1 MGDRCDKGDRVRR
14 DECLASLSDVLRRIS
29 DSGDPSLALLPAV
42 DALVAELTGLVD
54 ESEQWD
60 LDARYLLGWLKWYQF
75 EALPQGQGRAA
86 AVAALDLLTPGAITI
101 GVREFPGPLLPALA
115 DRVVAR
121 SAALLQHAAA
131 GPDVS
136 LLCDVVD
143 HWIHLVN
150 ATPQGHPD
158 RPQRLTILCGGLHT
172 RFVRTGNPQD
182 LKDALTTGRRAV
194 QIASGHRDLGMCLS
208 NLSAVL
214 KARYELL
221 HVPADLD
228 EAVAVARQA
237 VAAAEG
243 HPGRGAALTN
253 LGAMLQTRFGLTGA
267 VDDLDEA
274 TAATRRALD
283 TMPPDSPDRAAGLN
297 NLCSA
302 LLSRF
307 ERTHEPGDLDEAVR
321 VGRGSVEAGAGHP
334 DRGLYLTSLG
344 EALQRRYRQSGAAAD
359 LDEAVARL
367 EQAVAAS
374 AAHPDVRGARHAE
387 LVPRQATFAP
397 SRRPARTLAAPAES
411 PSTSS
416 TRTSGRHTES
426 THRTPLLDGQT
437 LPAEALGKALQT
449 RFERTGTLADL
460 DRAVA
465 VLRQAVAATPP
476 QRREYASRLLDLSM
490 AVRLRFL
497 RTRAAAEGDEAVDL
511 ARAAVAAVGDTEPD
525 RLALML
531 VNLGSALLVR
541 HERTG
546 SATDLDEAVA
556 SCRRAVETA
565 DGGDALGELHL
576 TVLDQVLWTRFSL
589 SGTADD
595 LDETVA
601 TRRAVTDRTPVGH
614 AERSTR
620 MRDLSAA
627 LLVRFMRQGRPADLD
642 DAITADRAA
651 VEAAADDHERTAGLA
666 SLSSA
671 LYIRFLRSGASGDG
685 DEAMALGRLAVE
697 GQDDTRA
704 EGPMALQNLSK
715 MLLTR
720 SRRTG
725 SLPDLDESV
734 SLARRAAE
742 ASSGP
747 PGTGDGRDGSILVL
761 GPRPGGR
768 GRLALGSTGGDGLPQ
783 HLASC
788 LIERFERTGSTADA
802 DDGIRV
808 LRRHLETSAVDPA
821 ERVRCLMSLSIALRL
836 RSGRSGER
844 ADLDQAVEIARTAL
858 DTAPADSPEHGVCLG
873 SLSNA
878 LHMRFTRY
886 RDAADLDEAVGFGR
900 RSVAYHTADEPD
912 SAQSLMNLCDVL
924 QSRFQ
929 YLKDRQAMDEAVD
942 WGRRALEAI
951 GPGNRSRP
959 KALLLVGTAL
969 HARAQHTRRAADSD
983 EALRVL
989 GELVRSES
997 APPGLRI
1004 EAARLAAGLAAASDL
1019 ARSADLLETAVLLLP
1034 ELASHRLRR
1043 HDQEHAIESAGGLAD
1058 TAAALALA
1066 DPTRPPPQRARR
1078 ALSLLEAGRAVLL
1091 SQTLDTRG
1099 DLAELHRVHPALAS
1113 RYAQLRDRVDRV
1125 DRVDDPLRAADTAA
1139 DAPDARADPAA
1150 RMTEL
1155 LQHIRTLDGFT
1166 AFALPPSLDELRSE
1180 ARQGPI
1186 VSFNVHDVHS
1196 HALLLTA
1203 DDVTVLPLPA
1213 LTPLMVIDKANTFH
1227 LALRDATDPAAD
1239 RIAAQRTLTEVLAWL
1254 WDNAAGPV
1262 LDALGHRTAPPEGTD
1277 WPRVWWAPSGR
1288 LGLLPLHAA
1297 GHHDRPGTG
1306 RTVMDRVVSAYTPTV
1321 RALRHARQ
1329 RQTAAGPHRSLVVA
1343 MPTTPGLPQHGR
1355 LQHVAAEAES
1365 VAGLLPEPLT
1375 LIEPDPGSAAGQGD
1389 PALPTHDRVR
1399 AELPGRPVVH
1409 FACHGEYAL
1418 DDPSASRLLL
1428 HDHARAPLTVG
1439 DLAAVDLEGA
1449 QLAYLSACHTALNVA
1464 DHLMDESMHL
1474 AGAFQLAGF
1483 PRVVGTL
1490 WMVDDEVAVEIAED
1504 FYSALRDPRTGHL
1517 DLTRAAHAL
1526 HRATRGQRD
1535 RYPGTPS
1542 LWAAHLY
1549 TGA

>member
-1 MGDRCDKGDRVRR
+1 MRR

-29 DSGDPSLALLPAV
+29 DSGDPSLALRPAV
-42 DALVAELTGLVD
+42 DALAAELTGLVD

-136 LLCDVVD
+136 LLSDVVD

-150 ATPQGHPD
+150 ATPHGHPD

-172 RFVRTGNPQD
+172 RFARTGNPQD
-182 LKDALTTGRRAV
+182 LKDALATGRRAV

-214 KARYELL
+214 KARYEHL

-243 HPGRGAALTN
+243 HPGQGAALTN
-253 LGAMLQTRFGLTGA
+253 LGAMLHTRFGLTGA
-267 VDDLDEA
+267 GEDLDEA

-283 TMPPDSPDRAAGLN
+283 TMPPDSPDRAAVLN
-297 NLCSA
+297 NLCTA

-307 ERTHEPGDLDEAVR
+307 ARTHEPGDLDEAVR
-321 VGRGSVEAGAGHP
+321 AGGGSVEAGAGHP
-334 DRGLYLTSLG
+334 DRGRYLASLG
-344 EALQRRYRQSGAAAD
+344 EALRRRYGQSGAAAD
-359 LDEAVARL
+359 LDEAVEQL

-374 AAHPDVRGARHAE
+374 AAHQDELGARHAE
-387 LVPRQATFAP
+387 
-397 SRRPARTLAAPAES
+397 
-411 PSTSS
+411 
-416 TRTSGRHTES
+416 
-426 THRTPLLDGQT
+426 
-437 LPAEALGKALQT
+437 LGKALQT
-449 RFERTGTLADL
+449 RFERTGTVADL

-476 QRREYASRLLDLSM
+476 QRRDRASRLLDLSM

-511 ARAAVAAVGDTEPD
+511 AREAVAAVGDTEPG

-546 SATDLDEAVA
+546 SAADLDEAVA

-565 DGGDALGELHL
+565 DGGGTLGELHL

-589 SGTADD
+589 SGTSDD

-601 TRRAVTDRTPVGH
+601 TRRAVTDRTAVGH

-671 LYIRFLRSGASGDG
+671 LYIRYLRSGASRDG

-697 GQDDTRA
+697 GQDGTRA

-742 ASSGP
+742 AFSGT
-747 PGTGDGRDGSILVL
+747 PGTGDGRDGSILVV
-761 GPRPGGR
+761 GPRPGGH
-768 GRLALGSTGGDGLPQ
+768 GRLALGRAGGDDLPR

-808 LRRHLETSAVDPA
+808 LRRHLKTSAVDPA
-821 ERVRCLMSLSIALRL
+821 ERVGCLTSLSIALRL
-836 RSGRSGER
+836 RFGRSGER
-844 ADLDQAVEIARTAL
+844 ADLDQAVEFARTAL

-900 RSVAYHTADEPD
+900 RSVEFHTADEPD

-924 QSRFQ
+924 QSCFQ
-929 YLKDRQAMDEAVD
+929 YLKDWQAMDEAVD

-951 GPGNRSRP
+951 GTGNRSRP

-969 HARAQHTRRAADSD
+969 HARAQRTREAADGD

-997 APPGLRI
+997 APPGFRI

-1019 ARSADLLETAVLLLP
+1019 ARAADLLETAVLLLP

-1043 HDQEHAIESAGGLAD
+1043 HDQEHAIESVGGLAD

-1113 RYAQLRDRVDRV
+1113 RYAQLRDRVDRYAE
-1125 DRVDDPLRAADTAA
+1125 PLRAADTGADTL
-1139 DAPDARADPAA
+1139 DAPADPAA

-1186 VSFNVHDVHS
+1186 VSFNVHDLHS

-1213 LTPLMVIDKANTFH
+1213 LTPLTVIDKANTFH

-1262 LDALGHRTAPPEGTD
+1262 LDALGHRTAPPEGTA

-1297 GHHDRPGTG
+1297 GHHDQPGTG
-1306 RTVMDRVVSAYTPTV
+1306 RTVMDRVVSSYTPTV

-1329 RQTAAGPHRSLVVA
+1329 RQTAAGPHRSLIVA

-1355 LQHVAAEAES
+1355 LQHVAAEAGS
-1365 VAGLLPEPLT
+1365 VAGLLLDPLS
-1375 LIEPDPGSAAGQGD
+1375 LIEPDPRSAAVPGD

-1399 AELPGRPVVH
+1399 AELPGRSVVH
-1409 FACHGEYAL
+1409 FACHGEYSL

-1428 HDHARAPLTVG
+1428 HDHARASLTVG

-1504 FYSALRDPRTGHL
+1504 FYSALRDPRTGTL